1 MDLRSTLR
9 SKQSYSGKGF
19 THMSSAPRVAPI
31 TEKIKVV
38 PAPAAPTPK
47 VATRKKLYQKWTFW
61 LAVVAF
67 IALAAGIWQWRTAD
81 SIRFD
86 TVSVERGSIEANIT
100 ATGTLNPVVNVQ
112 VGSQVSGN
120 IKALYADFNT
130 KVKEGQL
137 VALIDPQIFQAQ
149 VDQAKSASESAALSA
164 VAASAQVEKAKADLA
179 GAQANHSN
187 MLAVLAKDRANAL
200 NAETQWRRAQSLLR
214 DGVVSQQDFD
224 SSHAAYDASQAQVTA
239 DQAQVSSAEQNVL
252 SFKAQVNVANTQM
265 STAQA
270 QARQAKAALRQSEI
284 NLEHTRILAPV
295 SGTVIA
301 RHFDLGQTV
310 AASFQAPDIFDIAQD
325 LTQMQ
330 VDTNVDESDVGSI
343 LPGQPAAFTVDA
355 YPGITFHGTVT
366 DVRKA
371 PIVAQNVVTYD
382 VVIHVPN
389 PDLKLFPGM
398 TANVNVLT
406 ARQDDVLK
414 VPNAALRFHP
424 TASLAKSKSLPPAK
438 AGSAQLYILSGKEL
452 KAVPVKL
459 GISDGKSTELIS
471 GNVKVGDAAVVRAV
485 TPGSTTTS
493 TGSAPRVPRF

>member
-1 MDLRSTLR
+1 
-9 SKQSYSGKGF
+9 
-19 THMSSAPRVAPI
+19 MSSAPKVEPI
-31 TEKIKVV
+31 TERFQVL
-38 PAPAAPTPK
+38 PAPAVFQPRPPL
-47 VATRKKLYQKWTFW
+47 RKRLLRRWPLW
-61 LAVVAF
+61 LAALAL
-67 IALAAGIWQWRTAD
+67 IALGAWIWKSRTAS
-81 SIRFD
+81 SIRFE
-86 TVSVERGSIEANIT
+86 TLFVERGPIEANIT

-130 KVKEGQL
+130 KVKKGQL

-149 VDQAKSASESAALSA
+149 VDQARSAAESANLSA
-164 VAASAQVEKAKADLA
+164 VAAAAQVQKARSDLA
-179 GAQANHSN
+179 GAQANQSN
-187 MLAVLAKDRANAL
+187 LQAVLAKDRANAL
-200 NAETQWRRAQSLLR
+200 NAEMQWKRTQDLFKG
-214 DGVVSQQDFD
+214 GVVSQQDFD
-224 SSHAAYDASQAQVTA
+224 SARAAYDSSQAQITA
-239 DQAQVSSAEQNVL
+239 DQAQVASAAQSVL
-252 SFKAQVNVANTQM
+252 SFQAQVNVATSQL

-270 QARQAKAALRQSEI
+270 QGRQAAAALRQAQI
-284 NLEHTRILAPV
+284 NLDHTRIVAPV

-343 LPGQPAAFTVDA
+343 RAGQPAAFTVDA
-355 YPGITFHGTVT
+355 YPETTFRGTVT

-382 VVIHVPN
+382 VVIQVSN

-406 ARQDDVLK
+406 ARQDNVLK
-414 VPNAALRFHP
+414 VSNAALRFRP
-424 TASLAKSKSLPPAK
+424 SASLAKSKALPPAK

-471 GNVKVGDAAVVRAV
+471 GDVKVGDAAVVRVV
-485 TPGSTTTS
+485 TPEPASPS
-493 TGSAPRVPRF
+493 TGSAPRAPRF